1 MLQVAVIPCQLFARD
16 MVFPERLTT
25 SGKIGTIRYVVFPE
39 RLTTSGK
46 IGTIRYVVFPERL
59 TTSGKIGTI
68 RKGSMDYQISL
79 EDVILSS
86 TRR

>member
-1 MLQVAVIPCQLFARD
+1 MKRSGLVIPCQLFARD
-16 MVFPERLTT
+16 M
-25 SGKIGTIRYVVFPE
+25 
-39 RLTTSGK
+39 
-46 IGTIRYVVFPERL
+46 VFPERL

-79 EDVILSS
+79 EDLILSS